1 MDVLGFDDVC
11 VLMVLPSAVMEGPY
25 AGLEA
30 YQEELDDLPLVK
42 IEEST
47 LEETPEESE
56 AVSIEASAASSFD
69 YDDFEANKYD
79 NISGNA
85 SRIYN
90 IGDIIQVEWDGN
102 FYPSRALSLGSGEVC
117 EAGGNAEGSEEGF

>member
-11 VLMVLPSAVMEGPY
+11 VLMVLPSAVIEGPY

-69 YDDFEANKYD
+69 YDDF
-79 NISGNA
+79 
-85 SRIYN
+85 
-90 IGDIIQVEWDGN
+90 
-102 FYPSRALSLGSGEVC
+102 
-117 EAGGNAEGSEEGF
+117 